1 MTSEILIYPL
11 HPSFSDLNC
20 NHTGIPSCSPSFFV
34 SLGQNLGSETEERI
48 YRMEEDVQRLN
59 QGLETLR
66 GTVNGLEDSLRASL
80 REDANRMLSALLA
93 AAPGPVPAPAVVS
106 SPSTVGFVELPGG
119 DPQTE
124 GLDGRHVFPGL
135 AELNGR
141 VEELKT
147 ELKAKSAELQELQA
161 TVTGHDR
168 ALQRLVIPD
177 STGSSLGEN
186 THEAVEKLMDVK
198 LSEARTEI
206 LGGFE
211 KRVESAEG
219 RCEEK
224 AGDVHRQCQREQGE
238 RQEQMEDVLEHSTT
252 NLRKELKNLQ
262 TQTDGLKTSG
272 SCCGTVSGLIER
284 VQLLETSVAGLSQSQ
299 GHLRVE
305 LGGHKDH
312 IEGMLEGR
320 LGYVEAKLNLTG
332 QIKNNESTKRSS
344 NPERNETDQDLEARM
359 ENKLSALEGRLLTAL
374 EELGNATAFLEIPPV
389 STLETELESLRGR
402 LEVDVDRVQKHLSS
416 LEILCSSSCSS
427 PQKPSAIQGD
437 SAAPSA
443 NPAGDQNVK
452 EALDVQDDRLNSLNV
467 TLQQIM
473 RQLTL
478 KDQQEQPEGHYP
490 IQGELT
496 ILKFNVRSVNHTLR
510 DLQASLGSVVHQVGQ
525 TNSTWHEREARL
537 AQQIKGVVQLI
548 GHQASMLGAGE
559 RRLTRLKGELQE
571 MKRRLAQEVQGCR
584 STAMG
589 VQKEVTEVG
598 GRVAS
603 VEDQCKGLNYL
614 AEDLE
619 RIREELEGQSNGL
632 LQQVNGTLS
641 SHAQQLTE
649 LRGELRNCTSQV
661 KPAQQLEDE
670 PRRGDNFTFN

>member
-1 MTSEILIYPL
+1 
-11 HPSFSDLNC
+11 
-20 NHTGIPSCSPSFFV
+20 
-34 SLGQNLGSETEERI
+34 
-48 YRMEEDVQRLN
+48 MEEDVQRLN
-59 QGLETLR
+59 QGLESLR

-80 REDANRMLSALLA
+80 REDANRMLSALLS
-93 AAPGPVPAPAVVS
+93 AAPSPVLAPAVAS
-106 SPSTVGFVELPGG
+106 SPSTVGFVEIPGG
-119 DPQTE
+119 DPETE
-124 GLDGRHVFPGL
+124 GLDGRHVFPGF
-135 AELNGR
+135 AELKGW

-147 ELKAKSAELQELQA
+147 ELKAKSAELQELKA

-168 ALQRLVIPD
+168 ALKKTSKRPLVISD
-177 STGSSLGEN
+177 SAGNLEEN
-186 THEAVEKLMDVK
+186 AHRAMEKLMDAK

-211 KRVESAEG
+211 KRVENAEG

-224 AGDVHRQCQREQGE
+224 AGDVHRQCLREQGE
-238 RQEQMEDVLEHSTT
+238 RQEQMEGALEQSTT

-262 TQTDGLKTSG
+262 TQMAGLKTSG
-272 SCCGTVSGLIER
+272 SCCGRVSGLIER
-284 VQLLETSVAGLSQSQ
+284 VQLLETSVAGLNQSQ

-332 QIKNNESTKRSS
+332 QIKINESRKRSGI
-344 NPERNETDQDLEARM
+344 PEKNETGQGLEARM
-359 ENKLSALEGRLLTAL
+359 ESKLRALEGRLLTAL
-374 EELGNATAFLEIPPV
+374 EELGNATAPALLEGHAV
-389 STLETELESLRGR
+389 LTLEAELESLRGR

-416 LEILCSSSCSS
+416 LELLCSSSCSS
-427 PQKPSAIQGD
+427 PQKPSAIQRD

-443 NPAGDQNVK
+443 NLTEDQNVK
-452 EALDVQDDRLNSLNV
+452 EALDMQDDRLNSLNV
-467 TLQQIM
+467 TLQHIM
-473 RQLTL
+473 RHLTL
-478 KDQQEQPEGHYP
+478 QEQAEGDYP

-496 ILKFNVRSVNHTLR
+496 ILKFNVSSVNHTLR
-510 DLQASLGSVVHQVGQ
+510 HLEASLESVVHQVGQ
-525 TNSTWHEREARL
+525 ANSSWHEREARL

-649 LRGELRNCTSQV
+649 LRGELRNCTSKV
-661 KPAQQLEDE
+661 KPTQQSFELEE
-670 PRRGDNFTFN
+670 ELRRGDTFTLN

>member
-1 MTSEILIYPL
+1 
-11 HPSFSDLNC
+11 
-20 NHTGIPSCSPSFFV
+20 
-34 SLGQNLGSETEERI
+34 
-48 YRMEEDVQRLN
+48 MEDDVRRLN

-80 REDANRMLSALLA
+80 REDANRMLSALLS
-93 AAPGPVPAPAVVS
+93 AAPGPIPAPAVAS
-106 SPSTVGFVELPGG
+106 SPSTVGFVEIPGG
-119 DPQTE
+119 DPETE

-135 AELNGR
+135 TELNGR
-141 VEELKT
+141 VEELRT
-147 ELKAKSAELQELQA
+147 ELQAKTAELQELKA
-161 TVTGHDR
+161 TVMGHDG
-168 ALQRLVIPD
+168 ALKKMPNRVGVLSD
-177 STGSSLGEN
+177 STDNLGGN
-186 THEAVEKLMDVK
+186 AQRTMEKLMDAK
-198 LSEARTEI
+198 LSAARTEI

-224 AGDVHRQCQREQGE
+224 AGDVHRQCQREKGE
-238 RQEQMEDVLEHSTT
+238 TQEQMEDALEESTT
-252 NLRKELKNLQ
+252 DLRTELRNLQ
-262 TQTDGLKTSG
+262 AQIHGLKAAE
-272 SCCGTVSGLIER
+272 SCCDRVSGIVER
-284 VQLLETSVAGLSQSQ
+284 VQLLETSVVGLNQSQ

-320 LGYVEAKLNLTG
+320 LAYVEAKLNLTG
-332 QIKNNESTKRSS
+332 QIKSDEYGRRSGV
-344 NPERNETDQDLEARM
+344 PGRAETGQGLEARM
-359 ENKLSALEGRLLTAL
+359 EGKLRALEGRLLTAL
-374 EELGNATAFLEIPPV
+374 EELGNATAPALLEGHAVP
-389 STLETELESLRGR
+389 TLETELESLRGR

-427 PQKPSAIQGD
+427 PQSPSAIQGD
-437 SAAPSA
+437 SAGPSA
-443 NPAGDQNVK
+443 NLAEEQNVK
-452 EALDVQDDRLNSLNV
+452 EVLDMQGDRLNRLNI
-467 TLQQIM
+467 TLQNIL
-473 RQLTL
+473 RRLTPRG
-478 KDQQEQPEGHYP
+478 QQEQAEGDYP

-510 DLQASLGSVVHQVGQ
+510 GLQDSLGTVVHQVGQ
-525 TNSTWHEREARL
+525 ANSSWHEREVRL
-537 AQQIKGVVQLI
+537 AQQIKGVVQLV

-571 MKRRLAQEVQGCR
+571 MKRRLAEEVRGCR

-632 LQQVNGTLS
+632 LLQVNGTLS
-641 SHAQQLTE
+641 SHAQQLSE
-649 LRGELRNCTSQV
+649 LRGELRNCTS
-661 KPAQQLEDE
+661 KAEPKQQSLELE
-670 PRRGDNFTFN
+670 AELRRGDTFTLN